1 MHRRFFYLLER
12 SLIDCSLSSFPMQPM
27 IANFGWDGVFKV
39 LAGVSVVA
47 TLLTSMLTPLASLPS
62 STV

>member
-1 MHRRFFYLLER
+1 
-12 SLIDCSLSSFPMQPM
+12 M
-27 IANFGWDGVFKV
+27 ITNFGWDGVFKV

-47 TLLTSMLTPLASLPS
+47 TLLTSMLTPLASLAS